1 MSKTTQS
8 TCTAVTAATRATMAV
23 VSKNGNE
30 MTYSV
35 IVDLFIGHEPLESST
50 VETNHLPKWK
60 KETLN

>member
-1 MSKTTQS
+1 MT
-8 TCTAVTAATRATMAV
+8 V

-35 IVDLFIGHEPLESST
+35 TVGLFIGHEPPESST
-50 VETNHLPKWK
+50 VETDHLPERK